1 MEKKSKNQPAAKTQS
16 KNPGPEQPKT
26 KTAVAEQPKTKN
38 PGTEQRKSQNPGQ
51 VPQTKKTGG
60 DLPKTPAGIDKVGQQ
75 KSALV
80 DVNIDRDIRVT
91 EMLFTQSEHASAIR
105 AMQSQMD
112 TMALGMAACGSIL
125 KGAKEKVDQQRE
137 FGESALEGSRTL
149 ADAIKQLRTGHM
161 SLQRLGTDV
170 PHRMLETHLKT
181 LERLVNVG
189 EEFTEAFT
197 SLAADVNNAT
207 EALAQWLQ
215 GDQEGD
221 VEMESGSES
230 GPQSESEGDEG
241 EEGEEGEESES
252 DEDSDEEGDADGAD
266 DD

>member
-1 MEKKSKNQPAAKTQS
+1 
-16 KNPGPEQPKT
+16 
-26 KTAVAEQPKTKN
+26 
-38 PGTEQRKSQNPGQ
+38 
-51 VPQTKKTGG
+51 
-60 DLPKTPAGIDKVGQQ
+60 
-75 KSALV
+75 
-80 DVNIDRDIRVT
+80 
-91 EMLFTQSEHASAIR
+91 MLFTQSEHASAIR

-215 GDQEGD
+215 GEQGD
-221 VEMESGSES
+221 VEMESRSES
-230 GPQSESEGDEG
+230 GSQSESEGD
-241 EEGEEGEESES
+241 EGEESES
-252 DEDSDEEGDADGAD
+252 DEDSDEEGDAEDGGND
-266 DD
+266 D